1 MEGVSPDV
9 ARIISHATQ
18 DRLRDLVSKLSVIA
32 EHRME
37 IYKLDTRYEVST
49 EVRGKLKFLEE
60 LDKVEKKRHEE
71 QEREVLLRAIKV
83 RTRMPACIVN
93 YLSCL
98 PLDCPNR
105 SFCLVSSIEIH
116 YHVILSS

>member
-1 MEGVSPDV
+1 MSLSPYVYLYFSAKKHGLDGVSPDV

-37 IYKLDTRYEVST
+37 IYKMDPRYEVSSD
-49 EVRGKLKFLEE
+49 VRGKLKFLEE

-83 RTRMPACIVN
+83 CT
-93 YLSCL
+93 
-98 PLDCPNR
+98 
-105 SFCLVSSIEIH
+105 H
-116 YHVILSS
+116 